1 MTFRPLL
8 FILLFLLAGNAGMAQ
23 LTIQLPSGGENNS
36 LDAANRWKA
45 GKLDFQSLVLSGT
58 SFSNDFRMPSH
69 VETNP
74 RGYSPLCRLELRI
87 EDQLPVGVWV
97 KLGEK
102 PLTPSYLRSNAEVR
116 FKLFKF

>member
-1 MTFRPLL
+1 MLL
-8 FILLFLLAGNAGMAQ
+8 GLFLLLAGSTCVGQ
-23 LTIQLPSGGENNS
+23 ISIQLPAQSGES
-36 LDAANRWKA
+36 SSRTAAGWEA
-45 GKLDFQSLVLSGT
+45 GKLEFQETGLSGT
-58 SFSNDFRMPSH
+58 SMFDQFRLPSH

-87 EDQLPVGVWV
+87 EDKLPVGVWV

-116 FKLFKF
+116 FKLFRF